1 MSLDRL
7 APAAQPLQPG
17 LAAPSPSTVD
27 ATLAWDDPQE
37 WASFSVPQGQR
48 WVSQLVV
55 DGMHCAACAQTVE
68 TALHSLPGVQARV
81 SAAAQRVQINWDP
94 RLSLPSQWLRVLQPL
109 GYQLRPALDATLR
122 ERRKRESRRMLWRW
136 LVACVAMMQVMMYAW
151 PEYIATDLSDES
163 AHLLRWASWVL
174 TLPVMLFSA
183 GSFFSAAW
191 RDLRHRQVSMDL
203 PVALGIAITFV
214 VSTLAT
220 FSPQGWLGSAVY
232 FDSLTMFVFFLL
244 TGRWLELRL
253 RDQTAGALDALLNR
267 VPQRVARRRDDQSFE
282 QVALRQLRVGDVL
295 RVHSGEAFAA
305 DGVLL
310 NGRTWVDEA
319 LLTGESKPLLREV
332 GQAVLAGSHNQGST
346 VLMCV
351 TRLGA
356 DTRYAGI
363 VALMEQA
370 AVSKPHLAQLVDRM
384 AQPFLW
390 FVLLASGL
398 AAAWWWPID
407 HGRALMVAAAVL
419 IVTCPCALSLATPVA
434 MLAAAGHLA
443 RRGVLVKNLG
453 ALEALAEV
461 DTVVFD
467 KTGTLSHDRLR
478 IQGVR
483 VRAGTSIQAALQ
495 QAAALA
501 QHSLHPV
508 SRALVA
514 HAQQEGVPVLCCEDA
529 QEDVGQGLS
538 GSCQGQALRLGRA
551 EWCGVNKQTQTQM
564 QMQTRDLLSGETHPN
579 AEVHLCNAQGWLASF
594 SWGEALRDDAWRTVQ
609 TLQAAGVEVR
619 MLSGDS
625 AAAVARVAQALGI
638 THARGDCSPHDKL
651 FAMQSLQAQGRR
663 VAMVGD
669 GLNDAPVL
677 ASAHVAIALGQGAV
691 VTHTRSD
698 LVVMGELGAV
708 AQAFTLSRFTRRVV
722 RQNLVWAMAYNV
734 ACVPLA
740 MAGYLPAWL
749 AGLGMALS
757 SLGVVLNAW
766 RLNRS
771 PVSTPQ
777 AMKVA

>member
-1 MSLDRL
+1 MSQDRL
-7 APAAQPLQPG
+7 APAA
-17 LAAPSPSTVD
+17 LADLPQGPSVVEHSHSST
-27 ATLAWDDPQE
+27 AWDDPQE
-37 WASFSVPQGQR
+37 WPSFGVLQGAT

-81 SAAAQRVQINWDP
+81 SAAAQRVQITWDP
-94 RLSLPSQWLRVLQPL
+94 RLSQPSQWLRVLQPL
-109 GYQLRPALDATLR
+109 GYQLRPALDASAR
-122 ERRKRESRRMLWRW
+122 EQRKRESRRMLWRW

-183 GSFFSAAW
+183 GPFFSAAW
-191 RDLRHRQVSMDL
+191 RDVRHRQVSMDL
-203 PVALGIAITFV
+203 PVALGIAITFI

-220 FSPQGWLGSAVY
+220 FNPEGLLGRAVY

-267 VPQRVARRRDDQSFE
+267 VPQRVARRRDDQTFE

-319 LLTGESKPLLREV
+319 ILTGESTPLAREV
-332 GQAVLAGSHNQGST
+332 GQQVLAGSHNLGNT

-351 TRLGA
+351 TGLGA

-363 VALMEQA
+363 VKLMEQA
-370 AVSKPHLAQLVDRM
+370 AASKPHLALLVDRI

-390 FVLLASGL
+390 FVLLAAAS
-398 AAAWWWPID
+398 AAAWWWPTD
-407 HGRALMVAAAVL
+407 PGHALMVAAAVL

-434 MLAAAGHLA
+434 MLTAAGHLA
-443 RRGVLVKNLG
+443 KHGVLVQNLS

-461 DTVVFD
+461 DTVIFD
-467 KTGTLSHDRLR
+467 KTGTLSEDRLS
-478 IQGVR
+478 IQGIR
-483 VRAGTSIQAALQ
+483 VRTGITEHMALQ
-495 QAAALA
+495 QAASLA
-501 QHSLHPV
+501 QYSLHPV

-514 HAQQEGVPVLCCEDA
+514 YAQQQGCTLNAVDNVQEQAGMGLTGV
-529 QEDVGQGLS
+529 
-538 GSCQGQALRLGRA
+538 CQGQVLHLGRA
-551 EWCGVNKQTQTQM
+551 TWCGVSTEQISS
-564 QMQTRDLLSGETHPN
+564 RDN
-579 AEVHLCNAQGWLASF
+579 AQAAQVHLSDEQGWLASF
-594 SWGEALRDDAWRTVQ
+594 AWGEALRPEALHTVQ
-609 TLQAAGVEVR
+609 TLQAAGLEVR

-625 AAAVARVAQALGI
+625 AAAVARVAQALGLV
-638 THARGDCSPHDKL
+638 HARGDCSPQDKL
-651 FAMQSLQAQGRR
+651 AAMQALQAQGRR

-669 GLNDAPVL
+669 GLNDGPVL
-677 ASAHVAIALGQGAV
+677 ARAHVAIALGQGLA
-691 VTHTRSD
+691 VTHTRAD
-698 LVVMGELGAV
+698 LVVMGDLQSV
-708 AQAFTLSRFTRRVV
+708 ANALKLSRFTRRVV
-722 RQNLVWAMAYNV
+722 RQNLLWAMAYNL

-740 MAGYLPAWL
+740 LLGYLPAWL
-749 AGLGMALS
+749 AGLGMATS

-766 RLNRS
+766 RLRS
-771 PVSTPQ
+771 RTSSGAKPSSLQ
-777 AMKVA
+777 KVV

>member
-1 MSLDRL
+1 MPSRDQAILTSDISSDPLSLG
-7 APAAQPLQPG
+7 AQLDDVLPHPL
-17 LAAPSPSTVD
+17 
-27 ATLAWDDPQE
+27 DDPQE
-37 WASFSVPQGQR
+37 WPSFGVLQGAT

-81 SAAAQRVQINWDP
+81 SAAAQRVQITWDP
-94 RLSLPSQWLRVLQPL
+94 RLSQPSQWLRVLQPL
-109 GYQLRPALDATLR
+109 GYRLRPALDASVR
-122 ERRKRESRRMLWRW
+122 DQRKRESRRMLWRW

-183 GSFFSAAW
+183 GPFFSAAW
-191 RDLRHRQVSMDL
+191 RDVRHRQVSMDL
-203 PVALGIAITFV
+203 PVALGIAITFI

-220 FSPQGWLGSAVY
+220 FNPDGLLGRAVY

-267 VPQRVARRRDDQSFE
+267 VPQRVARRRDDQTFE

-319 LLTGESKPLLREV
+319 ILTGESTPLAREV
-332 GQAVLAGSHNQGST
+332 GQQVLAGSHNLGNT

-351 TRLGA
+351 TGLGA

-363 VALMEQA
+363 VKLMEQA
-370 AVSKPHLAQLVDRM
+370 AASKPHLALLVDRI

-390 FVLLASGL
+390 FVLLAAAS
-398 AAAWWWPID
+398 AAAWWWPTD
-407 HGRALMVAAAVL
+407 PGHALMVAAAVL

-434 MLAAAGHLA
+434 MLTAAGHLA
-443 RRGVLVKNLG
+443 KHGVLVQNLP

-461 DTVVFD
+461 DTVIFD
-467 KTGTLSHDRLR
+467 KTGTLSEDRLR
-478 IQGVR
+478 IQGIR
-483 VRAGTSIQAALQ
+483 VRTGITEHMALQ
-495 QAAALA
+495 QAASLA
-501 QHSLHPV
+501 QYSLHPV

-514 HAQQEGVPVLCCEDA
+514 YAQQKGYTLNTADAVQEQAGMGLTGV
-529 QEDVGQGLS
+529 
-538 GSCQGQALRLGRA
+538 CQGHVLHLGRA
-551 EWCGVNKQTQTQM
+551 TWCGVSTEQISSS
-564 QMQTRDLLSGETHPN
+564 DN
-579 AEVHLCNAQGWLASF
+579 AHAAQVHLSDEQGWLASF
-594 SWGEALRDDAWRTVQ
+594 AWGEALRPEALHTVQ
-609 TLQAAGVEVR
+609 TLQAAGLEVR

-625 AAAVARVAQALGI
+625 AAAVARVAQALGLV
-638 THARGDCSPHDKL
+638 HARGDCSPQDKL
-651 FAMQSLQAQGRR
+651 AAMQALQAQGRR

-669 GLNDAPVL
+669 GLNDGPVL
-677 ASAHVAIALGQGAV
+677 ARAHVAIALGQGLA
-691 VTHTRSD
+691 VTHTRAD
-698 LVVMGELGAV
+698 LVVMGDLQSV
-708 AQAFTLSRFTRRVV
+708 ANALKLSRFTRRVV
-722 RQNLVWAMAYNV
+722 RQNLLWAMAYNL

-740 MAGYLPAWL
+740 LLGYLPAWL
-749 AGLGMALS
+749 AGLGMATS

-766 RLNRS
+766 RLRS
-771 PVSTPQ
+771 RTSSGAKPSSLQ
-777 AMKVA
+777 KVV